1 MSFNVIRSKS
11 LIARSL
17 RPIITYTLCEIL
29 FLAPVANV
37 AFADETKVVIENV
50 LNDAISQTQNMVVS
64 MSQGC
69 SGGAHGVPPVNWS
82 GLQENANLAIDA
94 LKGVKSALTSGQTTE
109 ARQQLQFAGKKLDV
123 LVNGVHNNCSGG
135 ASGVDPVY
143 YDRYQAIRAAVRAK
157 LDVVGE
163 LLK

>member
-1 MSFNVIRSKS
+1 MSFDITRSKS
-11 LIARSL
+11 LQSRTASM
-17 RPIITYTLCEIL
+17 LCGFL
-29 FLAPVANV
+29 FLAPLANV

-69 SGGAHGVPPVNWS
+69 SGGAHGVPPVNWGS
-82 GLQENANLAIDA
+82 LQTNGNLAINA
-94 LKGVKSALTSGQTTE
+94 LNGVKLALTSGQTEE
-109 ARQQLQFAGKKLDV
+109 ARRQLQSAGNALEA